1 MLIRQGSHCEKH
13 AVLAQQQREKHLQA
27 VHARYNQRRD
37 ESDGFYK
44 TERWKRLA
52 ARYRRLHPICEE
64 CDEAPS
70 QITDHIKARK
80 THPELSLVWSNLR
93 ALCRACHNRVG
104 ERVGRIENGA
114 DPGAP
119 RMPRIGALNRPGE
132 GVAESSGGQPPERRG
147 EPDLRAREIKKSGVA
162 RWQASPE
169 WPAGAGSPSRQPRRR
184 SPETPANGR

>member
-1 MLIRQGSHCEKH
+1 
-13 AVLAQQQREKHLQA
+13 
-27 VHARYNQRRD
+27 RD

-44 TERWKRLA
+44 TERWKRLS

-119 RMPRIGALNRPGE
+119 RMPRIGALKRPGE
-132 GVAESSGGQPPERRG
+132 GGG
-147 EPDLRAREIKKSGVA
+147 
-162 RWQASPE
+162 
-169 WPAGAGSPSRQPRRR
+169 
-184 SPETPANGR
+184 

>member
-27 VHARYNQRRD
+27 VHARYNQCRD

-44 TERWKRLA
+44 TERWKRLS

-93 ALCRACHNRVG
+93 ALCRSCHNRVG
-104 ERVGRIENGA
+104 ERVDRVGHPA
-114 DPGAP
+114 QAKPPAP
-119 RMPRIGALNRPGE
+119 RVPRIGARSLMQGQNLKIGE
-132 GVAESSGGQPPERRG
+132 NLVA
-147 EPDLRAREIKKSGVA
+147 KKS
-162 RWQASPE
+162 R
-169 WPAGAGSPSRQPRRR
+169 
-184 SPETPANGR
+184 

>member
-132 GVAESSGGQPPERRG
+132 GGWLKVLAANLPNDGGNRIYAPAKLKNQEL
-147 EPDLRAREIKKSGVA
+147 PDG
-162 RWQASPE
+162 
-169 WPAGAGSPSRQPRRR
+169 RRR
-184 SPETPANGR
+184 QSGRPGPEAQADSQEGARRKPR